1 MEGWLSL
8 RGLPQEIAFLL
19 LMAEKIKL
27 VIDGADVEVEK
38 GTTVLQA
45 AQKAGIYI
53 PTLCYHPALPPYG
66 GCRLCIVEIE
76 NMRGFPTSC
85 TTPAADGMVVRTS
98 TSRLQELRQ
107 DFLQLI
113 LTEHPNACLT
123 CDRRERCSPYDICLR
138 NVAVT
143 ERCVV
148 CPKNGKCELQHLV
161 DYIGIGEMPLP
172 YRYKELPI
180 DDRSPLIE
188 RDYNLCVL
196 CGRCVQMCEGARGIG
211 AISFVKRGFDT
222 VVGTAFNR
230 ALQDSG
236 CRFCGACV
244 EVCPTGALMDKEAK
258 YQPDC
263 DHEAVAVPCKYAC
276 PAGIN
281 VPLYVYL
288 IGEGKYQE
296 ALAVIRE
303 KVPFPGV
310 LGRVCIHP
318 CEEACRRGVLNEP
331 ISIRFLKRFVADRDA
346 GEWQQFSRKL
356 PPTGKKVAIVGS
368 GPAGLTTGYY
378 LAKAGH
384 SVTVFEQ
391 FSEAGGMM
399 RVGIPDYRLPRGVL
413 DGEIE
418 VIKRAGV
425 DIKLNIKVE
434 SVDWLLEQG
443 YDAVFLGTG
452 AHRGMALGVE
462 GDDSPGVYD
471 GASFL
476 REVNLGVKV
485 YVGDR
490 VAVIGGGNV
499 AIDSARVALRL
510 GAKEVRILYRRTR
523 AEMPASPEEVEAA
536 LEEGIDTVFLI
547 GHVRISQKGGRLS
560 LTCTCMA
567 LGEPDASGRRRPVP
581 VKGSEFTED
590 YSAIIGAIG
599 QAPEVP
605 VEFKVKTGRGNT
617 IQADADTLAT
627 SRPRVWAGGDAVTGP
642 DSVIRAIAAGRKA
655 ASSIDRYLGGD
666 GIIDEEL
673 AQERQIGMCSG
684 ITEEDFAGRFRV
696 EMPCLPPEQVK
707 SDFTEVEL
715 GLTEAGAVAEGRRCF
730 QCGVRLQI
738 SPAPQPPAAS
748 DYKTREMKGV
758 ASFV

>member
-1 MEGWLSL
+1 
-8 RGLPQEIAFLL
+8 
-19 LMAEKIKL
+19 
-27 VIDGADVEVEK
+27 
-38 GTTVLQA
+38 LQA
-45 AQKAGIYI
+45 AQSTGIYI
-53 PTLCYHPALPPYG
+53 PTLCYHPDLLPYG
-66 GCRLCIVEIE
+66 GCRLCIVEVE

-85 TTPAADGMVVRTS
+85 TTPAADGMVVT
-98 TSRLQELRQ
+98 TNTDRLQQLRQ

-138 NVAVT
+138 NVALT

-148 CPKNGKCELQHLV
+148 CPNNKQCELQHLV
-161 DYIGIGEMPLP
+161 DYIGIGDMPLP
-172 YRYKELPI
+172 YKYKDLPV
-180 DDRSPLIE
+180 DVSSPLIE

-196 CGRCVQMCEGARGIG
+196 CGRCVQMCEEVRGIG
-211 AISFVKRGFDT
+211 AISFINRGFDT
-222 VVGTAFNR
+222 VVGTAFDR
-230 ALQDSG
+230 PLQDSG

-263 DHEAVAVPCKYAC
+263 DHESVAVPCKYAC

-318 CEEACRRGVLNEP
+318 CEEACRRSVLNEP
-331 ISIRFLKRFVADRDA
+331 ISIRFMKRFVADRDN

-368 GPAGLTTGYY
+368 GPAGLTAGYY

-391 FSEAGGMM
+391 FSRAGGMM
-399 RVGIPDYRLPRGVL
+399 RVGIPDYRLPAEVL

-418 VIKRAGV
+418 EIKSVGV
-425 DIKLNIKVE
+425 DIKLNTRVE
-434 SVDWLLEQG
+434 SVDWLFEQG
-443 YDAVFLGTG
+443 YDAVFLGPG
-452 AHRGMALGVE
+452 AHSGMKLGLE
-462 GDDSPGVYD
+462 GEDSPGVFD
-471 GASFL
+471 GAAFL
-476 REVNLGVKV
+476 RDVNLGVKV
-485 YVGDR
+485 NVGKR

-510 GAKEVRILYRRTR
+510 GAKKVNIMYRRTR

-536 LEEGIDTVFLI
+536 LGEGIEIVFLAAPLK
-547 GHVRISQKGGRLS
+547 ISRSNGGLS
-560 LTCTCMA
+560 LTCNRME

-581 VKGSEFTED
+581 IKGSEFILD
-590 YSAIIGAIG
+590 VDAVVPAIG
-599 QAPEVP
+599 QQSDLSAFKKIDGVSVSRWQTIEVD
-605 VEFKVKTGRGNT
+605 ELTF
-617 IQADADTLAT
+617 AAT
-627 SRPRVWAGGDAVTGP
+627 DCGIFAGGDAVSGP
-642 DSVIRAIAAGRKA
+642 ATVIEAINAGKEAAI
-655 ASSIDRYLGGD
+655 SIDRYLAGEDLNVGRKRD
-666 GIIDEEL
+666 WQSNIAMPDNYQKLKKEARIKPSEL
-673 AQERQIGMCSG
+673 
-684 ITEEDFAGRFRV
+684 D
-696 EMPCLPPEQVK
+696 PE
-707 SDFTEVEL
+707 
-715 GLTEAGAVAEGRRCF
+715 
-730 QCGVRLQI
+730 
-738 SPAPQPPAAS
+738 
-748 DYKTREMKGV
+748 TR
-758 ASFV
+758 